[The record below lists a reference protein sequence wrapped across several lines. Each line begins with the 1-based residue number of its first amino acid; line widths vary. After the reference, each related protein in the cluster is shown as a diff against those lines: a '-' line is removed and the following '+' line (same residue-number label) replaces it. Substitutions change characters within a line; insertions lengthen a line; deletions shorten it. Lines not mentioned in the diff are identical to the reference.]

1 MRRSWHVY
9 GFGFRC
15 GTSERL
21 VSSFLKATPQKV
33 APKQSKRTSSKE
45 AASKQAVSTWAAP
58 QKATP
63 PQVATKR
70 TASKEAAS
78 NQRASR
84 KAASK
89 QVVSKK
95 AKCPRWQLP
104 RGLPL
109 RGQLPRRPPPNR
121 QTGSLAEGIVRA
133 CFFKVYG
140 HACSLGPEPHQDQG
154 CTRSFVQALCWHAVQ
169 LCAAIVGARGH
180 EGRPQTKHFN
190 GRALINGRSRWP
202 ACGFVTIAISNQA
215 SLECTVQ
222 RQEGAVRTI
231 GRAGRAGR
239 AGGPARGRRVG
250 RARVRAGRG
259 PVSAQWLS
267 GPPRQ

>member
-1 MRRSWHVY
+1 MRRPWHFY
-9 GFGFRC
+9 GCGFRC

-58 QKATP
+58 QKATA

-95 AKCPRWQLP
+95 AKCPRSKMATPQ
-104 RGLPL
+104 RAATK
-109 RGQLPRRPPPNR
+109 RTASKKAASKQAASQPRRRP
-121 QTGSLAEGIVRA
+121 QKAL
-133 CFFKVYG
+133 FG
-140 HACSLGPEPHQDQG
+140 HASLKCTVLHSVWGPSHTK
-154 CTRSFVQALCWHAVQ
+154 TRGAHAALCRHCAGMPCNFVQPSW
-169 LCAAIVGARGH
+169 GH
-180 EGRPQTKHFN
+180 EATKGGHKPN
-190 GRALINGRSRWP
+190 TSMVAL
-202 ACGFVTIAISNQA
+202 
-215 SLECTVQ
+215 
-222 RQEGAVRTI
+222 
-231 GRAGRAGR
+231 
-239 AGGPARGRRVG
+239 
-250 RARVRAGRG
+250 
-259 PVSAQWLS
+259 
-267 GPPRQ
+267 